1 MIVELDV
8 EERMGRR
15 SDEKQVV
22 SVLAG
27 KLMSFAVAPRLT
39 WYLTLTPLVYN
50 LGFSISTSIY
60 R

>member
-27 KLMSFAVAPRLT
+27 KLLSFAVAPRLKLPGT
-39 WYLTLTPLVYN
+39 
-50 LGFSISTSIY
+50 
-60 R
+60 